1 MSNNNQQTGRQCPSG
16 QHLANYAKGTA
27 DAVISR
33 QIETH
38 LLDCPLCD
46 SAVEGLRQYPSLSNT
61 QLRQMSQTIVANS
74 STELSAANR
83 TPKLFVTLVAA
94 AIVIGLLFFG
104 WKTYHQAQAPDRVF
118 AEFFDPNPKVTFS
131 GQRALSTV
139 RQEDPVL
146 NQAIR
151 YHLEGE
157 YAFALSSWRNYLEDN
172 ANPDPKAYLY
182 AAGASM
188 ATGSYALAEYYL
200 EQLPPQSTGE
210 LGEDTD
216 WYRLL
221 LTVKTKGLEQGLVE
235 AEQLSGD
242 KSDQRLMALQ
252 QRLRALLPASE

>member
-1 MSNNNQQTGRQCPSG
+1 MSNNDQHIESQCPSG
-16 QHLANYAKGTA
+16 HHLANYAKGTA

-46 SAVEGLRQYPSLSNT
+46 SAVEGLRQHPLLSTT
-61 QLRQMSQTIVANS
+61 QLRQMSQTIVAS
-74 STELSAANR
+74 STDELSPANR
-83 TPKLFVTLVAA
+83 TPRLFVTLVAA

-104 WKTYHQAQAPDRVF
+104 WNAYHQAQAPDRVF
-118 AEFFDPNPKVTFS
+118 AEFFDPNPKVPFS
-131 GQRALSTV
+131 GQRALSAV
-139 RQEDPVL
+139 RQKDPVL

-151 YHLEGE
+151 YHLDGE
-157 YAFALSSWRNYLEDN
+157 YAFALSSWRSYLEDN

-188 ATGSYALAEYYL
+188 ATRKYELAEYYL

-210 LGEDTD
+210 LGADTD

-221 LTVKTKGLEQGLVE
+221 LTLKTRGVEEGLAE
-235 AEQLSGD
+235 AERLSD
-242 KSDQRLMALQ
+242 PKSDQRLTELR
-252 QRLRALLPASE
+252 QRLSSLLSASQ